1 MWMLVVGWTSFRTR
15 LAAALK
21 THTPPK
27 IEMTVRVTHKEL
39 EWQLLNLQM
48 PRIHLIWKSAGVP
61 F

>member
-1 MWMLVVGWTSFRTR
+1 MWMLAIGWTSLSKR
-15 LAAALK
+15 LAAVLK
-21 THTPPK
+21 IHAPLK
-27 IEMTVRVTHKEL
+27 IEMTVRVTHEEL